1 MSRGI
6 NKVIILGNLG
16 RDPEMRYTPAGKAV
30 TSFSVAVTQKWGPEE
45 DQSHTEWFACE
56 AWGKAAETLN
66 QYLHKGSR
74 VYVEGRLR
82 TDSWEKDG
90 ATHYRAKLVVES
102 FLFLSQNG
110 NHGAAEE
117 PEPATEESF
126 GSGEEYPF

>member
-6 NKVIILGNLG
+6 NKAIVLGYIG

-30 TSFSVAVTQKWGPEE
+30 TNFSVAVTEKWGPEE

-56 AWGKAAETLN
+56 AWGKPAEILN

-74 VYVEGRLR
+74 VYLEGRLR
-82 TDSWEKDG
+82 TDKWEKDG
-90 ATHYRAKLVVES
+90 ATRFRTKLVVDS
-102 FLFLSQNG
+102 FLFLSANG
-110 NHGAAEE
+110 SQSAAEE